1 MTMKMLMKENQN
13 VGSYKKVIAQ
23 VKKNS
28 HKMTA
33 ESMSD
38 ILDVDIEVVD
48 TILENLDMDEE
59 ELAEILIDL

>member
-1 MTMKMLMKENQN
+1 
-13 VGSYKKVIAQ
+13 
-23 VKKNS
+23 
-28 HKMTA
+28 MTA

>member
-1 MTMKMLMKENQN
+1 M
-13 VGSYKKVIAQ
+13 
-23 VKKNS
+23 KKNS

>member
-1 MTMKMLMKENQN
+1 
-13 VGSYKKVIAQ
+13 
-23 VKKNS
+23 
-28 HKMTA
+28 
-33 ESMSD
+33 MSD